1 MKPNPNPRAS
11 TNNFKIGTK
20 TLTSPTASNSSKM
33 KTPLL
38 NNQII
43 GDEDYIPFELLK
55 CTTDTVSPSKSYY
68 LPKLQKSKE
77 KKRTQ
82 KELSLAHPNSVTTA
96 DMLSEKR
103 RFSGDLANPELL
115 EK

>member
-1 MKPNPNPRAS
+1 MKRNSLPRTS
-11 TNNFKIGTK
+11 INNFRVGTK
-20 TLTSPTASNSSKM
+20 TLSSPTAINSSKM
-33 KTPLL
+33 KPPLL
-38 NNQII
+38 NDQII

-55 CTTDTVSPSKSYY
+55 CTTDPVSISKSYY
-68 LPKLQKSKE
+68 LPKLQNSNE
-77 KKRTQ
+77 KKGTL
-82 KELSLAHPNSVTTA
+82 KELSLALSNST